1 MDNGGNMRK
10 LFMLIMASILL
21 MGAIDTIYVNRVDL
35 FEPNNEI
42 GFDHAIWSHSHQDST
57 LDTNQ
62 FGEVITVWSDP
73 IGDSVVWNSVDQ
85 GTLFVMTPIEV
96 GKYNL
101 GAVELIYDCCSLR
114 SEYFLA
120 ALHRDFDVKPWEW
133 RLDTALTCVADSF
146 FDRALLCDPFNK
158 WFKYRLIDIREKER
172 ADSIRT
178 IFIRLKFKES
188 G

>member
-1 MDNGGNMRK
+1 MEENMRK
-10 LFMLIMASILL
+10 LFILLVIPTLL

-35 FEPNNEI
+35 FEPDI
-42 GFDHAIWSHSHQDST
+42 GFDHSIWSHSHQDSS

-73 IGDSVVWNSVDQ
+73 IADSVVWNGAQ
-85 GTLFVMTPIEV
+85 IGTLFVMTPIEV

-101 GAVELIYDCCSLR
+101 GAVELIGDVDSLR

-120 ALHRDFDVKPWEW
+120 ALMKDFDVKPWEW
-133 RLDTALTCVADSF
+133 RLDTALTTVSDSI
-146 FDRALLCDPFNK
+146 FDRAILCDPFSK
-158 WFKYRLIDIREKER
+158 WWKYRLIDLAGKLRV
-172 ADSIRT
+172 
-178 IFIRLKFKES
+178 IFLRFKFKES